1 MKFVRFGF
9 AVAALLVVGTDGAG
23 AQMVVNRNVSE
34 QVDAPFYS
42 HARQHLN
49 HRHHYRHNAG
59 RYHRRFIILQSPF
72 ATPQPFGWANCCV

>member
-34 QVDAPFYS
+34 
-42 HARQHLN
+42 
-49 HRHHYRHNAG
+49 
-59 RYHRRFIILQSPF
+59 
-72 ATPQPFGWANCCV
+72 